1 MPASNSSSSDG
12 NSVTTLDLTIKLAG
26 DQQKIKADEIFD
38 FTVEADL
45 DHPDMASVVLT
56 NSEPQWSSEAKLG
69 DELELIAGLT
79 GKSSVTIFKGE
90 VTGIEPSYVA
100 NGPLRVTLR
109 ALNRLH
115 RLSRGKKSKTYK
127 NVSDSDVVKMVAQA
141 NALTAEFGSSPPAS
155 PVFEHIYQHNQTDLE
170 FVRLRAARLGYDVW
184 VEDKKLRFE
193 ARKADESPVELSFG
207 TTLEKFTPRLST
219 ANQVSKVSVHGWDW
233 NKKEAIVGNA
243 TSGDGVGL
251 SSKKGADAAKSAF
264 GEAPF
269 LDVDLPV
276 FTQDEATK
284 IAKSIMRDRMMSY
297 ITGDGVCKGDP
308 QIKVGMVI
316 KVDLGDTRF
325 NGKYYVTAVRHRYAH
340 GGGASGFQTE
350 FRFASDGAG
359 S

>member
-1 MPASNSSSSDG
+1 MPTSDSNDN
-12 NSVTTLDLTIKLAG
+12 NSVTTLDLTLKLAG
-26 DQQKIKADEIFD
+26 ADSKVKADEIFD
-38 FTVEADL
+38 FIVEADL

-56 NSEPQWSSEAKLG
+56 NDKPQWSAEAHLG
-69 DELELIAGLT
+69 DELELIAGLA
-79 GKSSVTIFKGE
+79 GKSAITIFKGE

-100 NGPLRVTLR
+100 GGASRVTLR

-127 NVSDSDVVKMVAQA
+127 NVSDSDLVNKVAQS
-141 NALTAEFGSSPPAS
+141 NSLSVKFGAGTPSSPT
-155 PVFEHIYQHNQTDLE
+155 FEHVYQHNQTDLE

-184 VEDKKLRFE
+184 VEDKTLHFE
-193 ARKADESPVELSFG
+193 PRHKNESAVELSFG
-207 TTLEKFTPRLST
+207 TTLEKFQPRLST

-233 NKKEAIVGNA
+233 NKKEAIVGSA
-243 TSGDGVGL
+243 SSSDGVGL
-251 SSKKGADAAKSAF
+251 ASKKGADVANQAF

-308 QIKVGMVI
+308 DIKVGIVV

-325 NGKYYVTAVRHRYAH
+325 NGKYYITAVRHRYSH
-340 GGGASGFQTE
+340 GGQAGGFHTE